1 MIQQNVCL
9 SSSNVETAVVLTF
22 SIAVMDTKTAR
33 ILPMNWTVVITV
45 SQNLCV
51 NFATLQY
58 IEIGLDAV
66 TVLC

>member
-9 SSSNVETAVVLTF
+9 PSSNVETAAALTF
-22 SIAVMDTKTAR
+22 SIAVMDTKTVR

-51 NFATLQY
+51 NFATLQD
-58 IEIGLDAV
+58 IEIGLDAA